1 MDVDGELRGR
11 TSVALPGGTGDVLTP
26 GLETTKQAQGA
37 CGTESRVLAEFGSV
51 KTVTTL
57 GEG

>member
-26 GLETTKQAQGA
+26 GLETTKQAQG
-37 CGTESRVLAEFGSV
+37 GVRDRVPGFGRIWQR
-51 KTVTTL
+51 
-57 GEG
+57 